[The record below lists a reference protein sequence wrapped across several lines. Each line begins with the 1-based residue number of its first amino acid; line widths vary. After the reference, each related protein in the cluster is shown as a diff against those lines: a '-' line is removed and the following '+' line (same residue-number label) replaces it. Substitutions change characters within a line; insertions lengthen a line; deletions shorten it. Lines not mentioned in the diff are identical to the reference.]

1 MNLGDKLRHLSAL
14 LTEVANLLKLTAD
27 SKSDL
32 VTVSYAIHGVLDVT
46 SQADPPIAFKLPL
59 FFATGLVQR
68 ALSEVRVGRP
78 LSPHSDLL

>member
-1 MNLGDKLRHLSAL
+1 M
-14 LTEVANLLKLTAD
+14 EVANVLKLTAD

-32 VTVSYAIHGVLDVT
+32 VSLNYAITGVFDVT
-46 SQADPPIAFKLPL
+46 SQFDPPPIAFKLPL